1 MEINCFES
9 KNWIFVQSSNQK
21 RALTLIFFRYNWTCS
36 TSLSYIE
43 KNCFNE
49 NTTLTF
55 DMTDPVLTF
64 PVAWLQKGK
73 QYLFV
78 LEVSVEGVGSENATQ
93 VIEVADNIL
102 Q

>member
-1 MEINCFES
+1 M
-9 KNWIFVQSSNQK
+9 
-21 RALTLIFFRYNWTCS
+21 
-36 TSLSYIE
+36 
-43 KNCFNE
+43 
-49 NTTLTF
+49 TF

-78 LEVSVEGVGSENATQ
+78 LEVSVEGVRSENATQ
-93 VIEVADNIL
+93 VIEVGDNIL